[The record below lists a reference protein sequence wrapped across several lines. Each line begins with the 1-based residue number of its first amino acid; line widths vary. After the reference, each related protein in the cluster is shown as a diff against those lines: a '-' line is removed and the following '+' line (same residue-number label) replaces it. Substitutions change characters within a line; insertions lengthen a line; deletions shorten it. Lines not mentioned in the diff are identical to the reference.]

1 MPNPRISPAPR
12 ALPLF
17 LLFLGMACLPA
28 SFGAARAPLPPP
40 CAHLPVDQDVSLE
53 EVLRLVDP
61 GHPALREVVVARDA
75 GNLTRARDLL
85 ARHMAARE
93 KPAVPPTR
101 FPGLGPGNSTLVLP
115 GRAAD
120 RGRVDQTTMRH
131 RFTLRNNDAGTV
143 ETYDLGPRIDWMK
156 NPSKAPSWILYLNQ
170 LNHLA
175 ELAGVYRDTRDEKYA
190 AEIAAQLS
198 SWTGQCCRCYGYMR
212 AGRLVPSGMEVRNR
226 LCNMI
231 AAYDV
236 VRRSPSITPE
246 AHLTFWKF
254 FVACARELMRYGG
267 TSYPGLLPLAVMF
280 PEFQEARAWFEAGA
294 ANLRA
299 MIVDRTSPDGAWDT
313 HSISYQTVSVP
324 WAARVLEFLDA
335 NPGAPG
341 VDELAAMVKRQ
352 GGKLLGAPLWVVM
365 PNGGLPNIGDTYG
378 RPDWDGG
385 TAQSFLRSY
394 LAGFTGLPPAEEARL
409 SNIADPYDRLK
420 ATLAAVLGSDGL
432 EPAPASVALP
442 GSGWY
447 VMRGGW
453 GRNDPYL
460 YFDLSTQAI
469 GHAHEDACHFDLY
482 AYGKPLLTD
491 TGDYFLGWGYR
502 TALHNTVEVDGR
514 SQARG
519 ANAPMIPIEWVT
531 TRGFGFVDGAHGA
544 YGDLGVTHRRKI
556 LFVKPGYFLLC
567 DLLTGSGRHLLEQ
580 FFHFAGPTQMAPAEV
595 NLDPQT
601 GRART
606 LHANTANVEV
616 IPAYAAGLRSAF
628 AEAVETDMKVDEQR
642 EREAMLGWR
651 VTTGS
656 FQRVKSPVAVYARE
670 GNLPQAFYDVLF
682 PTPRGGEATVT
693 LRELPVEEDGK
704 ALSPHEAAGLEIRCR
719 VTRPA
724 QEAESIQMERGPN
737 RALGKPAFAEVSQ
750 GQFPGDAKLLTDG
763 DADPRRVGSA
773 LSSAPHLPN
782 VPLKGRFGVDF
793 GAQVAVNAVVLH
805 HGTWNGKTILY
816 PAEKMRIQ
824 YWDGNAWRDVAGAQ
838 TTWHEEQVSYTLFD
852 TVRTT
857 RLSVAVERAGGGRLA
872 LREFEA
878 YHVSSEELAR
888 FERARQARVTE
899 EWTDVIL
906 ISHRGARGR
915 RYGDYLFDGE
925 IALIRKDTA
934 GRVVRVGVKTGKS
947 VREGGRTLLESP
959 ELLDSFCA
967 EWQGEA
973 VRLDGPAPRGLALL
987 ARDARRLEAGSA
999 LAAELRGGALVV
1011 TRAPQAAPPRIT
1023 DVRVRLEPPQKGLAG
1038 AQPFAWVTWK
1048 TDVPATSRV
1057 EYIAE
1062 GQPARRTPV
1071 DAALKREHRV
1081 RVDFLVPGEEYSF
1094 RAISVDAWGQR
1105 AEAPA
1110 TRAD

>member
-1 MPNPRISPAPR
+1 MPYPRLAPGFR
-12 ALPLF
+12 ALFLF
-17 LLFLGMACLPA
+17 LIATGVACLPA
-28 SFGAARAPLPPP
+28 WVGAAPLPPP
-40 CAHLPVDQDVSLE
+40 CRHVPVDQEISLE

-61 GHPALREVVVARDA
+61 GHPAMREVVAARDA

-93 KPAVPPTR
+93 RPVVPPTR
-101 FPGLGPGNSTLVLP
+101 FPGLGPGNSTLILP
-115 GRAAD
+115 GSAAD
-120 RGRVDQTTMRH
+120 RARVDQTTMRH

-143 ETYDLGPRIDWMK
+143 ETYDLGPRIEWMK
-156 NPSKAPSWILYLNQ
+156 NPGKALSWILYLNQ

-190 AEIAAQLS
+190 AEIVAQLS
-198 SWTGQCCRCYGYMR
+198 SWTQQCCRCYGYMR
-212 AGRLVPSGMEVRNR
+212 AERMVPSGMEVRNR
-226 LCNMI
+226 LCNMV

-236 VRRSPSITPE
+236 VRRSPSLTPD

-254 FVACARELMRYGG
+254 FIACARELMRYGG
-267 TSYPGLLPLAVMF
+267 TSYPGLLPLAVIF
-280 PEFQEARAWFEAGA
+280 PEFQESRAWFEAGA

-299 MIVDRTSPDGAWDT
+299 MIVDRTSPEGAWDT

-352 GGKLLGAPLWVVM
+352 GGKLLSAPLWVVM

-378 RPDWDGG
+378 RPDWDGSM
-385 TAQSFLRSY
+385 AQGFLRSY

-409 SNIADPYDRLK
+409 SNIADPYERLL
-420 ATLAAVLGSDGL
+420 ATLAAVSGSDGPV
-432 EPAPASVALP
+432 PAVTSVALP

-447 VMRGGW
+447 AMRGGW
-453 GRNDPYL
+453 NRDAAYL

-531 TRGFGFVDGAHGA
+531 TRDFDFVDGAHGG
-544 YGDLGVTHRRKI
+544 YGDLGVTYRRKI
-556 LFVKPGYFLLC
+556 LFVKPGYFVLC
-567 DLLTGSGRHLLEQ
+567 DLLTGTGRHLLEQ
-580 FFHFAGPTQMAPAEV
+580 FFHFAGPAQTLPAEV
-595 NLDPQT
+595 SLDPKT

-616 IPAYAAGLRSAF
+616 IPAYTAGLRSGF
-628 AEAVETDMKVDEQR
+628 AEAVETDMRVEDQR
-642 EREAMLGWR
+642 ERKAMLGWM

-656 FQRVKSPVAVYARE
+656 FQRVKSPVAVYTRE
-670 GNLPQAFYDVLF
+670 GDLPQAFYDVLF
-682 PTPRGGEATVT
+682 PTPRGGEASVT
-693 LRELPVEEDGK
+693 LRELPVEEDGM

-719 VTRPA
+719 MARPA
-724 QEAESIQMERGPN
+724 PEAESAQMEMGPN
-737 RALGKPAFAEVSQ
+737 LALGKPGFAEISR
-750 GQFPGDAKLLTDG
+750 GQFPEGEKLLTDG
-763 DADPRRVGSA
+763 DTGPRTISAA
-773 LSSAPHLPN
+773 LSSAPHQPG
-782 VPLKGRFGVDF
+782 VPLTGRFGVDF
-793 GAQVAVNAVVLH
+793 GTPVAVNAVVLH
-805 HGTWNGKTILY
+805 HGIWNGKTILY
-816 PAEKMRIQ
+816 PAEKMSIQ
-824 YWDGNAWRDVAGAQ
+824 YWDGRAWHDVTGAR
-838 TTWHEEQVSYTLFD
+838 TSWHDDQVSRTFFD

-906 ISHRGARGR
+906 ISHRGARAR

-925 IALIRKDTA
+925 IALIRKDAA
-934 GRVVRVGVKTGKS
+934 GRVARVGVKTGKS

-987 ARDARRLEAGSA
+987 AQNARRKECAGSA
-999 LAAELRGGALVV
+999 LAAEPRGGALVV

-1023 DVRVRLEPPQKGLAG
+1023 EVRVRLEPPQKGLAG